1 MQQPDSFAKA
11 IPGESHASQVGRFR
25 VKLWRS
31 IPPLL
36 LFSLTVGVLSCTEI
50 HAQVRDKRLSGI
62 VKSPLGAPV
71 ANARVLI
78 KNTSNSE
85 MKSMT
90 VSSTGTFALTDLA
103 PGTYEIT

>member
-1 MQQPDSFAKA
+1 MQEPVSFAKA
-11 IPGESHASQVGRFR
+11 IAGEGHAGQVGHFR
-25 VKLWRS
+25 MKLWRS
-31 IPPLL
+31 MPSLL
-36 LFSLTVGVLSCTEI
+36 LFSLTVGVLSCSEI
-50 HAQVRDKRLSGI
+50 HAQVRDKSLSGT